1 MVGDL
6 FVFDVVM
13 AAVEADDEAL
23 AVSGEALFCNKR
35 DEKVEGGVTVGRSG
49 AVGFAAASLKC
60 CRLCMSDDFTWG
72 GTAMQLQDSLP
83 ELGTCHVFWF
93 FRDFFYKM
101 GWCHTMELDKWMR
114 RRFVY

>member
-1 MVGDL
+1 
-6 FVFDVVM
+6 M

-35 DEKVEGGVTVGRSG
+35 DEKVEGGVIVGRSG
-49 AVGFAAASLKC
+49 AVGFAVASLKF

-83 ELGTCHVFWF
+83 ETGTCHVFWL

-101 GWCHTMELDKWMR
+101 GWCHTMPVDKWMR